1 MTKTT
6 VLAVLIATSAAV
18 AAYAHGGATGI
29 VKERMDAMSAMGDA
43 VKAIVPMMR
52 GEIEYN
58 ANTVR
63 SAAETIGKHA
73 GTDLTKL
80 FPEGTGGKPS
90 ESKASVWTN
99 WGEFS
104 EMAERLGIYAD
115 GLARAAD
122 NGMMSDGQTGMS
134 STAMMG
140 GSTMMGTDTGMM
152 GGAMMQGNMTADEI
166 AAMPVDGA
174 FAMVSQVCSACH
186 TQFRAESK

>member
-6 VLAVLIATSAAV
+6 VLAALIATSAAV

-52 GEIEYN
+52 GETEYN
-58 ANTVR
+58 ATTVR
-63 SAAETIGKHA
+63 SAAETIGNHA
-73 GTDLTKL
+73 GSDLTRL
-80 FPEGTGGKPS
+80 FPEDSGGKPS
-90 ESKASVWTN
+90 ESKDSVWTN
-99 WGEFS
+99 WDEFS
-104 EMAERLGIYAD
+104 EMAERLEIYAD

-122 NGMMSDGQTGMS
+122 NGMMSEGQTGMS
-134 STAMMG
+134 STSMMG

-152 GGAMMQGNMTADEI
+152 GGAMMQGNMTADEM